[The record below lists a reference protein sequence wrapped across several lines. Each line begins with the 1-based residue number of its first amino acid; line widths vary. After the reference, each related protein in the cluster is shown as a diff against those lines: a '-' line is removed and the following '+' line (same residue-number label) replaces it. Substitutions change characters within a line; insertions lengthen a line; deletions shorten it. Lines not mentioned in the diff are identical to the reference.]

1 MTTKSLKERAETTS
15 KDIQNLL
22 GGAADAYPK
31 EITEALEKTI
41 TEALLVERGR
51 CAEVALNCVDDRDKA
66 KLVSEEIKRVNTAL
80 VANLS
85 ALR

>member
-1 MTTKSLKERAETTS
+1 MTTKSMKERAETAS
-15 KDIQNLL
+15 KDIQDLL
-22 GGAADAYPK
+22 GGSADAYPK

-51 CAEVALNCVDDRDKA
+51 CAEVAFNCVDDRDKA